1 MCIRDSYCIAKPTD
15 YMLRRTHI
23 SWFNENGG
31 KNEIKKIV
39 TEFQLTDAENETLE
53 ELKNEGLL
61 D

>member
-1 MCIRDSYCIAKPTD
+1 
-15 YMLRRTHI
+15 MLRRSHI

-61 D
+61 G